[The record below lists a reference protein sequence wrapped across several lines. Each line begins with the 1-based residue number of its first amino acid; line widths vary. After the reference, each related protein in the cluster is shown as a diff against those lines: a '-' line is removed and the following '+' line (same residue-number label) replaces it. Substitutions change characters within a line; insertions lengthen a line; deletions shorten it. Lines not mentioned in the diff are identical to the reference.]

1 MPLTD
6 TPPDAVL
13 TLLTDAQSPAGNG
26 HGTNGHKAE
35 KPEPES
41 SESAEPSVIS
51 GEPRLSVAGDVG
63 SDGQYGERWLI
74 VDDSRLRV
82 VTFTGQKERSPLVIG
97 RRGRNG
103 SSKVTQGTGDDA
115 PPRRTGGIAVVDLDI
130 PLDEIAEARVE
141 PLVGL
146 SALLIRTKDGTL
158 IEALRY
164 TVGLAPRF
172 SVAARVIETYAK
184 GEEPKE
190 ELTQDLDK
198 KVCPKCG
205 DPLPEDTKVCVKCV
219 DKRAVLMRL
228 LRYTIPYRFN
238 AILVTLLTFAGVGL
252 SLVQP
257 IFQRYLTDDV
267 LVPHK
272 HANWVGWIVL
282 GVIAVNVLSL
292 VLGIWRGRIA
302 AYISNHMVYML
313 RTQVFRRLQEQS
325 VAYYDKRQ
333 TGSLMTRVTQ
343 DVNEL
348 QSFMVDGIQFF
359 FVNTLQIVGIM
370 VILMCFNWKLTL
382 LVLLPIPL
390 TVYLVRKTFRMLW
403 GKLHRMW
410 HLRSSLG
417 GFISSTLSGVRVV
430 KAFAQ
435 EDRESERFRGKAEAL
450 FSAGVVVEQ
459 AWATYFPL
467 LNLLS
472 TVGTYIIWYAGGL
485 QVVANVTNSQSHGQ
499 MTLGVLMMFLSYVG
513 MVMGPIQGMTRI
525 ADWLSRASAS
535 AERVFEVLDAE
546 PEVANVADPIAM
558 PRIEGRVELRN
569 VRFSYDKNKDV
580 LEDVSVVVEPGE
592 MIGLVGHSGA
602 GKSTLINLL
611 SRFYDVSEGQILI
624 DDVDIKQIDV
634 NDVRRQIGVVL
645 QEPFLFPGTIT
656 DNISYARPG
665 STPEQVMQAAKAA
678 NAHDFIMRFP
688 DGYDTYVGERGVRL
702 SGGERQRLSIAR
714 AILHDPRILILDEAT
729 ASVDT
734 ETEKQIQDA
743 IQRLIKGRTTFAIA
757 HRLSTLRNA
766 DRLMVIE
773 RGKLVELGTHDEL
786 LALPDGVFKKLV
798 DMQKEVN
805 QLREV

>member
-1 MPLTD
+1 MPLTE

-13 TLLTDAQSPAGNG
+13 TLLTEEPAHKNG
-26 HGTNGHKAE
+26 TGSNGHK
-35 KPEPES
+35 PEAVETK
-41 SESAEPSVIS
+41 SEPK
-51 GEPRLSVAGDVG
+51 LSVAGDVG
-63 SDGQYGERWLI
+63 KDGQYGERWLV

-82 VTFTGQKERSPLVIG
+82 ISFTGQQSRPMVIG
-97 RRGRNG
+97 RRSSTNG
-103 SSKVTQGTGDDA
+103 TITLSAGDRQGT
-115 PPRRTGGIAVVDLDI
+115 AVVDLDLPI
-130 PLDEIAEARVE
+130 DDVAEAKVDS
-141 PLVGL
+141 LVGL
-146 SALLIRTKDGTL
+146 SALLIRTKDGRV

-172 SVAARVIETYAK
+172 SVAARVIEAYVK
-184 GEEPKE
+184 GEEPSE
-190 ELTQDLDK
+190 ELMADLDK

-219 DKRAVLMRL
+219 DKRAVLARL
-228 LRYTIPYRFN
+228 LKYTMPYRWQ
-238 AILVTLLTFAGVGL
+238 ALLVGL
-252 SLVQP
+252 LAVAGTGLTLVPP
-257 IFQRYLTDDV
+257 ILQKRLTDEV
-267 LVPHK
+267 LIPH
-272 HANWVGWIVL
+272 HHMNWIAYIVL
-282 GVIAVNVLSL
+282 GVIGLNILSRAV
-292 VLGIWRGRIA
+292 GIWRGRIA
-302 AYISNHMVYML
+302 AYISNHMVFTL
-313 RTQVFRRLQEQS
+313 RTQAYARLQEQS
-325 VAYYDKRQ
+325 IAYYDKRQ
-333 TGSLMTRVTQ
+333 TGSLQTRVTQ

-359 FVNTLQIVGIM
+359 FVNSLTIIGVIA
-370 VILMCFNWKLTL
+370 ILMYYNWKLTL

-390 TVYLVRKTFRMLW
+390 TVVLVRKTFRMLW
-403 GKLHRMW
+403 GTLHRLW

-435 EDRESERFRGKAEAL
+435 ERRETDRFRDKAEAL
-450 FSAGVVVEQ
+450 FKAGVIVEQ
-459 AWATYFPL
+459 AWATYFPIL
-467 LNLLS
+467 EFITTLG
-472 TVGTYIIWYAGGL
+472 VYIIWYYGGL
-485 QVVANVTNSQSHGQ
+485 QVFANHSNSTAHGL
-499 MTLGVLMMFLSYVG
+499 MTIGTLGMFLSFIW
-513 MVMGPIQGMTRI
+513 MVLAPIAGMTRI

-546 PEVANVADPIAM
+546 PEVANIANPVSM
-558 PRIEGRVELRN
+558 PHIEGRVELRN
-569 VRFSYDKNKDV
+569 IRFSYDKNKDV
-580 LEDVSVVVEPGE
+580 LEDVSVMVEPGE

-611 SRFYDVSEGQILI
+611 SRFYDVREGQILI
-624 DDVDIKQIDV
+624 DGVDIKQIDID
-634 NDVRRQIGVVL
+634 DVRRQIGVVL
-645 QEPFLFPGTIT
+645 QEPFLFPGTIA

-665 STPEQVMQAAKAA
+665 STPEQIMQAAKAA
-678 NAHDFIMRFP
+678 NAHEFIMRFQ
-688 DGYDTYVGERGVRL
+688 DGYDTFVGERGVRL

-734 ETEKQIQDA
+734 ETEKQIQEA

-773 RGKLVELGTHDEL
+773 KGKLVELGTHDEL

-798 DMQKEVN
+798 DMRKEVN

>member
-1 MPLTD
+1 MTE
-6 TPPDAVL
+6 
-13 TLLTDAQSPAGNG
+13 SPSAHGANGNGTRGNG
-26 HGTNGHKAE
+26 H
-35 KPEPES
+35 KPATTEPVTQS
-41 SESAEPSVIS
+41 S
-51 GEPRLSVAGDVG
+51 EPRLSLAGDVG
-63 SDGQYGERWLI
+63 KDGHYGERWLV

-82 VTFTGQKERSPLVIG
+82 MTFTGQHDKAPVIIG
-97 RRGRNG
+97 RFSKNG
-103 SSKVTQGTGDDA
+103 KSKVTLRAGDPGRVGT
-115 PPRRTGGIAVVDLDI
+115 AVVDLDLALADI
-130 PLDEIAEARVE
+130 EEAKIE
-141 PLVGL
+141 SLVGL
-146 SALLIRTKDGTL
+146 SALLIRMKDGRV

-172 SVAARVIETYAK
+172 SVAARVIEAFLK
-184 GEEPKE
+184 DEEPNE
-190 ELTQDLDK
+190 DLTADLDK

-205 DPLPEDTKVCVKCV
+205 DPLPDDTKVCVKCV
-219 DKRAVLMRL
+219 DKRAVLARL
-228 LRYTIPYRFN
+228 LKYTIPYKWK
-238 AILVTLLTFAGVGL
+238 AILVTVLTVAGVGAGL
-252 SLVQP
+252 ISP
-257 IFQRYLTDDV
+257 IFQRTLTDDV
-267 LVPHK
+267 LIPHR
-272 HANWVGWIVL
+272 HQSWIGWIVL
-282 GVIAVNVLSL
+282 GVVLVNIVSIA
-292 VLGIWRGRIA
+292 LGIWRGRVA
-302 AYISNHMVYML
+302 AYISNHMVFSL
-313 RTQVFRRLQEQS
+313 RTQVYERLQEQS
-325 VAYYDKRQ
+325 IAYYDKRQ

-348 QSFMVDGIQFF
+348 QGFMVDGIQFF
-359 FVNTLQIVGIM
+359 FVNTLQIVGTIA
-370 VILMCFNWKLTL
+370 ILLYFNWKLTL
-382 LVLLPIPL
+382 LVLAPLPL
-390 TVYLVRKTFRMLW
+390 TIFLVRKTFRMLW
-403 GKLHRMW
+403 GKLHRLW

-417 GFISSTLSGVRVV
+417 GFISATLSGVRVV

-435 EDRESERFRGKAEAL
+435 EKREGDRFRTKAEAL
-450 FSAGVVVEQ
+450 FNAGVVVEQ
-459 AWATYFPL
+459 AWATYFPI
-467 LNLLS
+467 LNFITTL
-472 TVGTYIIWYAGGL
+472 GTFIIWYAGGL
-485 QVVANVTNSQSHGQ
+485 QVYANRSNSPVHGE
-499 MTLGVLMMFLSYVG
+499 MTIGVLMMFLSYVG

-546 PEVANVADPIAM
+546 PDVANVAEPVAM
-558 PRIEGRVELRN
+558 PHIEGRVELRN
-569 VRFSYDKNKDV
+569 IRFSYDKNKDV
-580 LEDVSVVVEPGE
+580 LEDVSVLVEPGE

-611 SRFYDVSEGQILI
+611 SRFYDVREGQILI
-624 DDVDIKQIDV
+624 DGVDIKQIDV

-645 QEPFLFPGTIT
+645 QEPFLFPGTVS

-678 NAHDFIMRFP
+678 NAHDFIMRFQ

-734 ETEKQIQDA
+734 ETEKQIQEA